1 MVIQRT
7 NPFAIRLVLAFSIV
21 GLLSG
26 WMQDTC
32 AAQSQLPSRSSPN
45 LSQAK
50 TTPPRQAGFGVFP
63 AAAGA
68 LLATILVLAYAMKRR
83 AATTLRAK
91 QAQLE
96 ECEKQYRRLLDHS
109 PCAFARHEI
118 ILDPQG
124 RPADFTFL
132 EVNPAFETHTG
143 LKATDVVGHRASE
156 ILPGITESPLLE
168 ILSRAALSGQTV
180 SFDETIDS
188 LERHLTGCAYPLD
201 NGRFAALFR
210 DASDETA
217 LRETNERFDQLS
229 IQNRT
234 LIWETDADRL
244 FTYASL
250 AATTVLE
257 CDPDE
262 LVGRAHLCELHP
274 AEGREAFRKTL
285 SEHFARKEPFT
296 NIEHLARTKSGQEIW
311 LSTNGIPLLDD
322 EGNLLGYRGS
332 LTNVTERKL
341 TENELIETNKYLEI
355 TTARANDL
363 AIQAEVANYAKG
375 DFLANM
381 SHEIRTPM
389 NGVIGMTG
397 LLLGTD
403 LTDEQRR
410 YAEIVRTSAESL
422 LSLINDILDFSKIEA
437 GKLELEILNF
447 NLETLLNDFAATL
460 ALRAHDKGIE
470 LICWA
475 EPNVPT
481 LLRGDP
487 GRLRQIL
494 TNLAGNA
501 IKFTKAGE
509 VAIRVALERQNDS
522 QVLLRFSVRDTG
534 IGIPADKIGQL
545 FNKFMQAD
553 ASTTRQYGGTGL
565 GLAISKQLAEKM
577 GGQTGVTSEVGKGS
591 EFWFT
596 VRLAKQPDASATSPT
611 PPAELRGVHVLIV
624 DDNATNREILRVR
637 LAEWGMRPQEAI
649 DGPSALQALY
659 LAIEAKAPFVLAVVD
674 MHMPG
679 MDGASLGR
687 AIQAD
692 PRLKN
697 TRMVMLTS
705 LGARG
710 DVKRFEEIGF
720 SGYLTKPVRFQDL
733 FGVLT
738 LALGEPAGAPRSS
751 RPIATRHSTRE
762 ALPSFRNSKARILMA
777 EDNATNQQVALGI
790 LKNLGLHADA
800 VANGREAV
808 DALKTIPYDIVLMDV
823 QMPEMDGYEAARAIR
838 DPQTGVANPTVPI
851 VAMTANAMQGDRA
864 KCLEAG
870 MNDYV
875 AKPIAPRALAE
886 ALAKWLPKDADPVP
900 AQPAPSPAPPPSP
913 APAPAPLPPPV
924 DEDRPVWDKEDL
936 MDRLMDDEKLA
947 RTITD
952 VFLSDVPHQLDT
964 LDADLKSADAAAIRL
979 HAHAIKG
986 AASNV
991 GGKRLFS
998 VALEMENAAK
1008 EQNVPAAAARMP
1020 DLRHEFEA
1028 LAQTI
1033 REAYPAQKNNT

>member
-1 MVIQRT
+1 MFMNRT
-7 NPFAIRLVLAFSIV
+7 TRFAAWLGLAFFVV
-21 GLLSG
+21 GAIPG
-26 WMQDTC
+26 WTSAAR
-32 AAQSQLPSRSSPN
+32 AAQDPAPPSSGAARVPTFQP
-45 LSQAK
+45 L
-50 TTPPRQAGFGVFP
+50 QAGFGMLP
-63 AAAGA
+63 AASGA
-68 LLATILVLAYAMKRR
+68 LLATVLVLAYAMNRR
-83 AATTLRAK
+83 AAASLRAK

-96 ECEKQYRRLLDHS
+96 ECEKQYRRLLENS

-118 ILDPQG
+118 VLDAQG

-132 EVNPAFETHTG
+132 DANPAFETHAG
-143 LKATDVVGHRASE
+143 LPSASVAGRRASE
-156 ILPGITESPLLE
+156 ILPGIEQSPLLE
-168 ILSRAALSGQTV
+168 IYGRAALSNQTV
-180 SFDETIDS
+180 PFDEYIEP
-188 LERHLTGCAYPLD
+188 LGRHLSGCAYPLGD
-201 NGRFAALFR
+201 GRFATLFR
-210 DASDETA
+210 DATDEMA
-217 LRETNERFDQLS
+217 LRETNDRFDQLAK
-229 IQNRT
+229 QNRT

-244 FTYASL
+244 FTYASH
-250 AATTVLE
+250 AATAVLE
-257 CDPDE
+257 CGPEE
-262 LVGRAHLCELHP
+262 LVGRAHLCDLHP
-274 AEGREAFRKTL
+274 AEGREAFRKTVSDL
-285 SEHFARKEPFT
+285 FARKEPFT
-296 NIEHLARTKSGQEIW
+296 NLEHLALTKSGQEIW
-311 LSTNGIPLLDD
+311 LSTNGIPLLDGD
-322 EGNLLGYRGS
+322 GTLLGFRGT
-332 LTNVTERKL
+332 LTNVTERKR

-437 GKLELEILNF
+437 GKLELEILDF
-447 NLETLLNDFAATL
+447 NLENLLNDFAATL
-460 ALRAHDKGIE
+460 ALRAHDKGLE

-501 IKFTKAGE
+501 IKFTKSGE

-565 GLAISKQLAEKM
+565 GLAISKQLAKKM
-577 GGQTGVTSEVGKGS
+577 GGQAGVISEVGKGS

-596 VRLAKQPDASATSPT
+596 VRLAKQPDASASPPA
-611 PPAELRGVHVLIV
+611 PPAELRGIHVLIV
-624 DDNATNREILRVR
+624 DDNATNREILRIR

-659 LAIEAKAPFVLAVVD
+659 LAIEAKDPFSLAVVD
-674 MHMPG
+674 MQMPG

-720 SGYLTKPVRFQDL
+720 SGYLTKPVRVQDL
-733 FGVLT
+733 FGVLSI
-738 LALGEPAGAPRSS
+738 ALGEPVGASRSA

-762 ALPSFRNSKARILMA
+762 ALPSFKNSKARILMA

-838 DPQTGVANPTVPI
+838 DPQTGVTNPSVPI
-851 VAMTANAMQGDRA
+851 VAMTANAMQGDRS

-870 MNDYV
+870 MDDYV

-886 ALAKWLPKDADPVP
+886 ALAKWIPKDTDA
-900 AQPAPSPAPPPSP
+900 APAPTATVQPIPPPAPPPP
-913 APAPAPLPPPV
+913 AAPLPPPA
-924 DEDRPVWDKEDL
+924 DDRPVWDKDDL

-947 RTITD
+947 RTITE
-952 VFLSDVPHQLDT
+952 VFLTDVPRQLDV
-964 LDADLKSADAAAIRL
+964 LDENLKAADAAAIRL
-979 HAHAIKG
+979 HAHAVKG

-1028 LAQTI
+1028 LARTI
-1033 REAYPAQKNNT
+1033 RETYPAHKK